1 MQHLRCTRI
10 AVRVERVVAREGE
23 REWAAQTGPGMRG
36 EDRQQ
41 AFGVR
46 KGSREIAA
54 TEGDAGQPGQW
65 LGGLRNAAKLLVGR
79 QRFGVGRR
87 RFFPALGT
95 LVRPP
100 KHNKHVGGVVLL
112 TCRPYGCQGLLRRS
126 NTRISVAPLLAVSR
140 RRRPEAGRKVASP
153 AAIGA
158 AGTPIAWQHAAAASA
173 LRTLCAPSMPSA
185 TATVAPSSVISKPSG
200 RDPGAART
208 AHDGSVPKVSV
219 RRPPA
224 SARQIGAC
232 ASSPG

>member
-54 TEGDAGQPGQW
+54 TEGDAGQAGER
-65 LGGLRNAAKLLVGR
+65 LSALRNAAKLLVGG

-126 NTRISVAPLLAVSR
+126 NTRISVAPLLDKQ
-140 RRRPEAGRKVASP
+140 RPHDLKQ
-153 AAIGA
+153 
-158 AGTPIAWQHAAAASA
+158 AGTKCGAE
-173 LRTLCAPSMPSA
+173 
-185 TATVAPSSVISKPSG
+185 VAQMR
-200 RDPGAART
+200 RDQPFKLLEACVHRLF
-208 AHDGSVPKVSV
+208 
-219 RRPPA
+219 RP
-224 SARQIGAC
+224 
-232 ASSPG
+232 